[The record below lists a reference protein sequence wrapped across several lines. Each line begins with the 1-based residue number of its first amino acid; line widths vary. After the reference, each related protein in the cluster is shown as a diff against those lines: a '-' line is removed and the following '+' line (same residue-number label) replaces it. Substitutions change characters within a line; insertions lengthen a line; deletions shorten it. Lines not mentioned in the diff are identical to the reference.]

1 MKTKIIVLL
10 SVCILGLSVYM
21 LYDSLNKEMSETE
34 VKTQFTDLKSEYH
47 YIQKDLE
54 LAVSDIHFNSKEIV
68 AQKQKIE
75 KLINKNNVTQ
85 EELMEAKKIMGTLSK
100 TILKNYK
107 EKVIVLEDEKLKLL
121 SEKDKIVIEI
131 SKLQDKVNDLD
142 EKIIKEKKIS
152 ERKDQLI
159 TYASKLSLSNFKLN
173 SFKVRSS
180 GKEIQTD
187 KAYRIDRIKVNFD
200 INENILAPSGQKIL
214 FMVIKNPKSETVT
227 FSNRPSGVF
236 FVNNKKNIFSDKV
249 EINYA
254 NGKEQTLEFVWDN
267 EDFSRG
273 DYVMEVYEK
282 TKQGAFLIGKVTKTL
297 E

>member
-10 SVCILGLSVYM
+10 SVCILVISGYM

-107 EKVIVLEDEKLKLL
+107 EKVIFLEDEKVKLL
-121 SEKDKIVIEI
+121 SEKDKIVIEV
-131 SKLQDKVNDLD
+131 SKLQDKVNVLD

>member
-10 SVCILGLSVYM
+10 SVCILGLSGYM

-107 EKVIVLEDEKLKLL
+107 EKVIFLEDEKVKLL

>member
-10 SVCILGLSVYM
+10 SVCILGLSGYM
-21 LYDSLNKEMSETE
+21 LYDSLNTEMSETE
-34 VKTQFTDLKSEYH
+34 VKTQFTDLKSEYQ

-54 LAVSDIHFNSKEIV
+54 SAVSDIHFNSKEIV
-68 AQKQKIE
+68 AQKHKIE

-107 EKVIVLEDEKLKLL
+107 EKVIVLEDEKVKLL
-121 SEKDKIVIEI
+121 SEKDKIVIEV

-236 FVNNKKNIFSDKV
+236 FVNNKKIIFSDKV

>member
-10 SVCILGLSVYM
+10 SVCILGLSGYM

-107 EKVIVLEDEKLKLL
+107 EKVIFLEDEKVKLL

-249 EINYA
+249 EINYT

>member
-10 SVCILGLSVYM
+10 SVCILGLSGYM
-21 LYDSLNKEMSETE
+21 LYDSLNTEMSETE

-107 EKVIVLEDEKLKLL
+107 EKVIFLEDEKVKLL

-236 FVNNKKNIFSDKV
+236 FVNNKKIIFSDKV

>member
-1 MKTKIIVLL
+1 MKTKFIVLL
-10 SVCILGLSVYM
+10 SLCVLGLSGSM
-21 LYDSLNKEMSETE
+21 LYDSLNTEMSETE
-34 VKTQFTDLKSEYH
+34 VKTQFTDLKSEYQ

-121 SEKDKIVIEI
+121 SEKDKIVIEVT
-131 SKLQDKVNDLD
+131 KLQDKVSDLD
-142 EKIIKEKKIS
+142 EKIVKEKKIS
-152 ERKDQLI
+152 ERKDQLLN
-159 TYASKLSLSNFKLN
+159 YASKLSLSNFKLN

-200 INENILAPSGQKIL
+200 INENILAQSGQKIL
-214 FMVIKNPKSETVT
+214 FMVIKNPKGETVT

-236 FVNNKKNIFSDKV
+236 FVNNKKIIFSDRV
-249 EINYA
+249 EINYV
-254 NGKEQTLEFVWDN
+254 NGEERTLEFVWDN

-282 TKQGAFLIGKVTKTL
+282 TRQNTSLIGKVTKTL

>member
-10 SVCILGLSVYM
+10 SVCILGLSGYM

-34 VKTQFTDLKSEYH
+34 VKTQFTDLKSEYQ

-107 EKVIVLEDEKLKLL
+107 EKVIFLEDEKVKLL

-297 E
+297 K

>member
-10 SVCILGLSVYM
+10 SVCILGLSGYM
-21 LYDSLNKEMSETE
+21 LYDSLNTEMSETE

-107 EKVIVLEDEKLKLL
+107 EKVIFLEDEKVKLL

-236 FVNNKKNIFSDKV
+236 FVNNKKIIFSDKV

-297 E
+297 K

>member
-10 SVCILGLSVYM
+10 SVCILVISGYM

>member
-10 SVCILGLSVYM
+10 SVCILGLSGYM
-21 LYDSLNKEMSETE
+21 LYDSLNTEMSETE

-107 EKVIVLEDEKLKLL
+107 KKVIVLEDEKLNLL
-121 SEKDKIVIEI
+121 SEKDKIVIEV
-131 SKLQDKVNDLD
+131 SKLKDKVNDLD

-236 FVNNKKNIFSDKV
+236 FVNNKKNFFSDKV
-249 EINYA
+249 EINYT

-297 E
+297 K

>member
-10 SVCILGLSVYM
+10 SVCILGLSGYM
-21 LYDSLNKEMSETE
+21 LYDSLNTEMSETE

-107 EKVIVLEDEKLKLL
+107 EKVIVLEDEKLNLL
-121 SEKDKIVIEI
+121 SEKDKIVIEV

-297 E
+297 K

>member
-10 SVCILGLSVYM
+10 SVCILGLSGYM

-107 EKVIVLEDEKLKLL
+107 EKVIFLEDEKVKLL

-214 FMVIKNPKSETVT
+214 FLVIKNPKSETVT

-249 EINYA
+249 EINYT

-273 DYVMEVYEK
+273 DFM
-282 TKQGAFLIGKVTKTL
+282 
-297 E
+297 

>member
-10 SVCILGLSVYM
+10 SVCILVISGYM
-21 LYDSLNKEMSETE
+21 LYDSLNTEMSETE
-34 VKTQFTDLKSEYH
+34 VKTQFTDLKSEYQ

-107 EKVIVLEDEKLKLL
+107 EKVIFLEDEKVKLL

-249 EINYA
+249 EINYT

-297 E
+297 K

>member
-10 SVCILGLSVYM
+10 SLCILGLSGYM
-21 LYDSLNKEMSETE
+21 LYDSLNTEMSETE
-34 VKTQFTDLKSEYH
+34 VKTQFTDLKSEYQ

-68 AQKQKIE
+68 AQKEKIE

-107 EKVIVLEDEKLKLL
+107 EKVIVLEDEKVKLL
-121 SEKDKIVIEI
+121 SEKDKIVIEV

-142 EKIIKEKKIS
+142 EKIIKEKKSS

-236 FVNNKKNIFSDKV
+236 FVNNKKIIFSDKV

>member
-10 SVCILGLSVYM
+10 SVCILGLSGYM
-21 LYDSLNKEMSETE
+21 LYDSLNTEMSETE
-34 VKTQFTDLKSEYH
+34 VKTQFTDLKSEYQ

-107 EKVIVLEDEKLKLL
+107 EKVIFLEDEKVKLL

>member
-10 SVCILGLSVYM
+10 SVCILGLSGYM
-21 LYDSLNKEMSETE
+21 LYDSLNTEMSETE

-107 EKVIVLEDEKLKLL
+107 KKVIVLEDEKLNLL
-121 SEKDKIVIEI
+121 SEKDKIVIEV
-131 SKLQDKVNDLD
+131 SKLKDKVNDLD

>member
-10 SVCILGLSVYM
+10 SVCILGLSGYM
-21 LYDSLNKEMSETE
+21 LYDSLNTEMSETE

-107 EKVIVLEDEKLKLL
+107 EKVIFLEDEKVKLL
-121 SEKDKIVIEI
+121 SEKDKIVIEV
-131 SKLQDKVNDLD
+131 SKLQDKVNVLD

>member
-10 SVCILGLSVYM
+10 SVCILGLSGYM

-121 SEKDKIVIEI
+121 SEKDKIVIEV
-131 SKLQDKVNDLD
+131 SKLQDKVNVLD

>member
-10 SVCILGLSVYM
+10 SVCILGLSGYM
-21 LYDSLNKEMSETE
+21 LYDSLNTEMSETE

-107 EKVIVLEDEKLKLL
+107 EKVIVLEDEKLNLL
-121 SEKDKIVIEI
+121 SEKDKIVIEV

-273 DYVMEVYEK
+273 DFM
-282 TKQGAFLIGKVTKTL
+282 
-297 E
+297 

>member
-10 SVCILGLSVYM
+10 SVCILGLSGYM
-21 LYDSLNKEMSETE
+21 LYDSLNTEMSETE

-121 SEKDKIVIEI
+121 SEKDKIVIEV
-131 SKLQDKVNDLD
+131 SKLQDKVNVLD

>member
-10 SVCILGLSVYM
+10 SVCILGLSGYM

-121 SEKDKIVIEI
+121 SEKDKIVIEV
-131 SKLQDKVNDLD
+131 SKLQDKVNVLD

-236 FVNNKKNIFSDKV
+236 FVNNKKNFFSDKV
-249 EINYA
+249 EINYT

>member
-21 LYDSLNKEMSETE
+21 LYDSLNIEMSETE

>member
-10 SVCILGLSVYM
+10 SVCILGLSGYM
-21 LYDSLNKEMSETE
+21 LYDSLNTEMSETE

-107 EKVIVLEDEKLKLL
+107 EKVIFLEDEKVKLL

>member
-1 MKTKIIVLL
+1 M
-10 SVCILGLSVYM
+10 
-21 LYDSLNKEMSETE
+21 
-34 VKTQFTDLKSEYH
+34 
-47 YIQKDLE
+47 
-54 LAVSDIHFNSKEIV
+54 
-68 AQKQKIE
+68 
-75 KLINKNNVTQ
+75 
-85 EELMEAKKIMGTLSK
+85 
-100 TILKNYK
+100 
-107 EKVIVLEDEKLKLL
+107 
-121 SEKDKIVIEI
+121 
-131 SKLQDKVNDLD
+131 D
-142 EKIIKEKKIS
+142 EKIIKEKKSS

>member
-10 SVCILGLSVYM
+10 SVCILVISGYM
-21 LYDSLNKEMSETE
+21 LYDSLNKEKSETE

-107 EKVIVLEDEKLKLL
+107 EKVIFLEDEKVKLL
-121 SEKDKIVIEI
+121 SEKDKIVIEV
-131 SKLQDKVNDLD
+131 SKLQDKVNVLD

>member
-10 SVCILGLSVYM
+10 SVCILGLSGYM
-21 LYDSLNKEMSETE
+21 LYDSLNTEMSETE
-34 VKTQFTDLKSEYH
+34 VKTQFTDLKSEYQ

-54 LAVSDIHFNSKEIV
+54 SAVSDIHFNSKEIV

-121 SEKDKIVIEI
+121 SEKDKIVIEV

-142 EKIIKEKKIS
+142 EKIIKEKKSS

-236 FVNNKKNIFSDKV
+236 FVNNKKIIFSDKV

>member
-10 SVCILGLSVYM
+10 SVCILGLSGYM
-21 LYDSLNKEMSETE
+21 LYDSLNTEMSETE

-107 EKVIVLEDEKLKLL
+107 EKVIVLEDEKLNLL
-121 SEKDKIVIEI
+121 SEKDKIVIEV
-131 SKLQDKVNDLD
+131 SKLKDKVNDLD

-236 FVNNKKNIFSDKV
+236 FVNNKKKIFSDKV